1 MRVYCKACG
10 EKKRIVSRDE
20 LSVELAREK
29 PEDTP
34 FTQNERSVLEFFASK
49 LVPTVG

>member
-1 MRVYCKACG
+1 MRAYCKICG
-10 EKKRIVSRDE
+10 EKGRIVSRDE

-34 FTQNERSVLEFFASK
+34 VTQNERAALEFFASK